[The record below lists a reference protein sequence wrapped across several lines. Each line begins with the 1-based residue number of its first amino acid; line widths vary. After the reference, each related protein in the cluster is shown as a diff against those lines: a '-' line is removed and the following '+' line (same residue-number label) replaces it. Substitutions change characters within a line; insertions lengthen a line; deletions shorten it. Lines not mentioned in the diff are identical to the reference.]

1 MDKIKL
7 LIMDVDGTLTDG
19 KVYIASTGELFKA
32 FDVKDGL
39 AIKELL
45 PEYSIIPVIIT
56 GRTSSI
62 LQKRCQELNIQLLL
76 QGISDKRNALE
87 SLLQDFRKKR
97 REILI
102 SEIAYIGDDIND
114 FDCMQYIKNAGGI
127 IGCPN
132 DAVLKIKD
140 IADYISSKNGGDG
153 AVREFVEW
161 ILALK

>member
-1 MDKIKL
+1 MGHD
-7 LIMDVDGTLTDG
+7 DG

-97 REILI
+97 KRNFNIRNCL
-102 SEIAYIGDDIND
+102 Y
-114 FDCMQYIKNAGGI
+114 
-127 IGCPN
+127 
-132 DAVLKIKD
+132 
-140 IADYISSKNGGDG
+140 
-153 AVREFVEW
+153 R
-161 ILALK
+161 

>member
-1 MDKIKL
+1 
-7 LIMDVDGTLTDG
+7 MDVDGTLTDG

>member
-1 MDKIKL
+1 M